1 MVRGGG
7 AVARAGRYNPSPMD
21 GRELAGR
28 LSQGEGQ
35 NLEFKATTAES
46 AEATRSL
53 GAFRNT
59 DGGAVVFG
67 ISPSGEKKGVSIGAN
82 TLERLA
88 TGIGDHT
95 DPRVQPTIEVVV
107 LDERKY
113 VVVSVDAG
121 PKGSVTYAHG
131 DALVR
136 VGPTNQRMSSEEQRR
151 RHREG
156 DHSIEH
162 RPRFSVQR
170 GACSRAASAFEP
182 EFTVTQSHGDFVTNL
197 KWRIRGP
204 RFGGVA
210 TEWRGVRGESLART
224 KLLGEFD
231 VSSARGTDL
240 LVQPDELGVEI
251 RFHWEGEWRHELHRF
266 PMSSKNEGFR
276 WDLADPEE
284 PPQEWDSDIE
294 PGRTPDL

>member
-1 MVRGGG
+1 
-7 AVARAGRYNPSPMD
+7 MD
-21 GRELAGR
+21 GHQLAEL

-35 NLEFKATTAES
+35 TLEFKATTAES

-59 DGGAVVFG
+59 DGGTVVFG
-67 ISPSGEKKGVSIGAN
+67 VVPSGEPKGVTIGAN

-88 TGIGDHT
+88 TEIQNHT
-95 DPRVQPTIEVVV
+95 DPRVQPRIEVVA
-107 LDERKY
+107 LDERKCI
-113 VVVSVDAG
+113 VVSVEAG

-151 RHREG
+151 RHREA
-156 DHSIEH
+156 DHSTEH

-170 GACSRAASAFEP
+170 GACSRAASSFKP
-182 EFTVTQSHGDFVTNL
+182 EFAVSQSQGDFVANL

-204 RFGGVA
+204 RFGGGG
-210 TEWRGVRGESLART
+210 TEWRSVRGDSLART

-231 VSSARGTDL
+231 ISSPEGTDL
-240 LVQPDELGVEI
+240 LVQPDELGVEV

-266 PMSSKNEGFR
+266 PMSSTNGGAQ
-276 WDLADPEE
+276 WDLADPDE
-284 PPQEWDSDIE
+284 PPQAWDSDAE
-294 PGRTPDL
+294 PEPPSDH

>member
-1 MVRGGG
+1 
-7 AVARAGRYNPSPMD
+7 MD
-21 GRELAGR
+21 GNELAEL

-35 NLEFKATTAES
+35 VLEFKATTAES
-46 AEATRSL
+46 AEATRCL

-59 DGGAVVFG
+59 DGGTVVFG
-67 ISPSGEKKGVSIGAN
+67 VSPKGEPKGVSIGEN

-88 TGIGDHT
+88 SDIRDHT
-95 DPRVQPTIEVVV
+95 DPKIQPTVDVVV
-107 LDERKY
+107 VEERKY
-113 VVVSVDAG
+113 IVVSVAAG

-136 VGPTNQRMSSEEQRR
+136 IGPTNQRMSSEEQKR
-151 RHREG
+151 RHRDG

-170 GACSRAASAFEP
+170 GACSRAASAFKP
-182 EFTVTQSHGDFVTNL
+182 EFSVTQSRGDFIPNL

-204 RFGGVA
+204 RFGGGA
-210 TEWRGVRGESLART
+210 TEWRSVRGESLART

-231 VSSARGTDL
+231 VSSATGTDS
-240 LVQPDELGVEI
+240 LVQRDEIGIEL

-266 PMSSKNEGFR
+266 SMSSKNEGSQ
-276 WDLADPEE
+276 WDVNDPEE
-284 PPQEWDSDIE
+284 PPGEWDSDTE
-294 PGRTPDL
+294 PEHTPDP